1 MTYDIIMTRLSFF
14 SSFFLFFFFFF
25 FSFFFLTTL
34 CGLCDVPAVV
44 NEEETSGGSDCL
56 VQNK

>member
-1 MTYDIIMTRLSFF
+1 MMYDIIMTRL
-14 SSFFLFFFFFF
+14 FFFFFF
-25 FSFFFLTTL
+25 FSSFFFLTTL

-44 NEEETSGGSDCL
+44 NEEKTNGGSDCL